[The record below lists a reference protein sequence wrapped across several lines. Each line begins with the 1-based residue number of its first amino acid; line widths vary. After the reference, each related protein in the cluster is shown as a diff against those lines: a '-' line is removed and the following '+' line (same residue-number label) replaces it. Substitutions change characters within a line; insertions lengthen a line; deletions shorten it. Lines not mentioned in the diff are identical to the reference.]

1 FAYEYLSEKK
11 YLRFLVLVLLAGSF
25 HITSLFAGIMLIISR
40 FIKPTYKN
48 LMISI
53 FIVIVGYF
61 SYKYLLTQF
70 FTYSSI
76 FSEYE
81 KYLYLQDSYLDR
93 EYRVYSIIIYAIVFI
108 SLSMIILTKQKGLKD
123 ILQSRYEMISLLFIG
138 IIINII
144 AIDYWVINR
153 VALYMYQF
161 IIVLIPA
168 FLKVKMDRNEKKIS
182 VFLII
187 FIMINWF
194 ILFTILS
201 GNNVS
206 STYRTYLFK

>member
-1 FAYEYLSEKK
+1 KISSFEYSLFWGVSLIIYPLFIIYIRKKTNSTWIAFATFLLMGFFTISMNILKQQIAMIIILFAYEYLSEKK

-53 FIVIVGYF
+53 FIGIVGYF

-81 KYLYLQDSYLDR
+81 KYLYLQDSYLD
-93 EYRVYSIIIYAIVFI
+93 
-108 SLSMIILTKQKGLKD
+108 
-123 ILQSRYEMISLLFIG
+123 
-138 IIINII
+138 
-144 AIDYWVINR
+144 
-153 VALYMYQF
+153 
-161 IIVLIPA
+161 
-168 FLKVKMDRNEKKIS
+168 
-182 VFLII
+182 
-187 FIMINWF
+187 
-194 ILFTILS
+194 
-201 GNNVS
+201 
-206 STYRTYLFK
+206 